1 MHDNIKDQNN
11 DRNNIPDDA
20 ADMNPDKKQNKE
32 NKQSDKLIRK
42 TDIIMLILLVAAGI
56 LGFISVK
63 GLMKK
68 GGSARVSVD
77 GKVVKTVSL
86 DDEGEYR
93 IEGKDGG
100 YNLLIVKDGEAYL
113 KEADCPDKLCVKQG
127 HISKEGETIIC
138 LPHKVVIEITK

>member
-93 IEGKDGG
+93 I
-100 YNLLIVKDGEAYL
+100 
-113 KEADCPDKLCVKQG
+113 
-127 HISKEGETIIC
+127 
-138 LPHKVVIEITK
+138 